1 MNQVL
6 LLIAIISLVY
16 FITRVSRSKNK
27 NISSDS
33 SEMVKCSTC
42 GLNLPKSDAL
52 EGDKAWYCSEEHKN

>member
-1 MNQVL
+1 MYQVL
-6 LLIAIISLVY
+6 LLIVIISLVY
-16 FITRVSRSKNK
+16 FITRMSRSSDKDV
-27 NISSDS
+27 SSES